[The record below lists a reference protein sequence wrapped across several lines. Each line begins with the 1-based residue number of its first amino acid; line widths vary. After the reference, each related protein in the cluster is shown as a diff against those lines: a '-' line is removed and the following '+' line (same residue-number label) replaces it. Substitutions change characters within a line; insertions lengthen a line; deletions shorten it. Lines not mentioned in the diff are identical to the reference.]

1 MIDIILCGDRGD
13 TSVSD
18 ALVSTLALYGG
29 VRGCGPDRLFE
40 RGVSAEFFLYECE
53 NLPKIELQ
61 QGIILFKNSIRQ
73 QHAEKIPENFLC
85 ILETKN
91 THAAAM
97 LKDTGTA
104 AVTCGT
110 STKDTLSVAALDG
123 SVAVLSL
130 QRSIR
135 TLAGEIVEPRDF
147 SVKCSAERS
156 PHQLL
161 SVSAVLLLSGIDSS
175 VGYII

>member
-1 MIDIILCGDRGD
+1 MIDIVLCGDRGD

-29 VRGCGPDRLFE
+29 VRGCGPDRIFE

-53 NLPKIELQ
+53 SLPKIELQ
-61 QGIILFKNSIRQ
+61 RGIILFKNSIRQ
-73 QHAEKIPENFLC
+73 QHAEIPENFLC

-91 THAAAM
+91 THAAAL

-123 SVAVLSL
+123 AVAVLSL

-175 VGYII
+175 GGYII

>member
-1 MIDIILCGDRGD
+1 MIDIVLCGDRGD

-18 ALVSTLALYGG
+18 VLISTLALYGG
-29 VRGCGPDRLFE
+29 VRGCGPDRIFE
-40 RGVSAEFFLYECE
+40 RGVAAEFFLYECE

-61 QGIILFKNSIRQ
+61 KGIILFKNSIRQ
-73 QHAEKIPENFLC
+73 QHAGIPENFLC

-91 THAAAM
+91 MHAAAL
-97 LKDTGTA
+97 LKDTGSA

-110 STKDTLSVAALDG
+110 STKDTLSVAALEG

-135 TLAGEIVEPRDF
+135 TVAGEIVEPRDF

-161 SVSAVLLLSGIDSS
+161 SISAVLLLSGIDPSG
-175 VGYII
+175 GYII

>member
-1 MIDIILCGDRGD
+1 MIDIVLCGDRGD
-13 TSVSD
+13 ISVSD

-29 VRGCGPDRLFE
+29 VRCCGPDRIFE

-53 NLPKIELQ
+53 KLPKIELKR
-61 QGIILFKNSIRQ
+61 GIILFKNSIRRQ
-73 QHAEKIPENFLC
+73 PHEKVPEDFLC

-91 THAAAM
+91 TNAAAL
-97 LKDTGTA
+97 LKETGA
-104 AVTCGT
+104 FAVTCGT
-110 STKDTLSVAALDG
+110 STKDTLSVAALEG
-123 SVAVLSL
+123 SAATLSL

-135 TLAGEIVEPRDF
+135 TLTGEIVEPHDF
-147 SVKCSAERS
+147 SVKCPEERS

-175 VGYII
+175 DGYII